1 MPHIRFSVLG
11 IFPSPA
17 SAATGDLRGRPF
29 GGHALAAAVPRRGLL
44 RRQRRRRRRRHQQLD
59 RVPHRA
65 AVPLPGRARRLRAIH
80 LRPGRHKVSRRR
92 RGGQVS
98 LVLRIPQFCT
108 YIYLSTSVFAQYI
121 NIDFVIDALSP
132 TL

>member
-80 LRPGRHKVSRRR
+80 LRPGRHKVSRRK
-92 RGGQVS
+92 RGPS
-98 LVLRIPQFCT
+98 FPRPYNSPILHLYLLIYFC
-108 YIYLSTSVFAQYI
+108 IRAI
-121 NIDFVIDALSP
+121 H
-132 TL
+132 